1 MTVGVGRLLVGQLAE
16 GTLCG
21 CLGEHI
27 WLPVVGPKLE
37 IGADEEAV
45 CTTQVLAVW
54 GHLKQG
60 LFFNFLD

>member
-27 WLPVVGPKLE
+27 WLPVVGSKLE

-45 CTTQVLAVW
+45 CTTQVLAVL
-54 GHLKQG
+54 GPFETG
-60 LFFNFLD
+60 VIF